1 MAIEFS
7 LSGALRGAGDTRSP
21 LIFTLVGLILVRVPL
36 AYVLYK
42 GGLGVE
48 WVFGT
53 LIADYI
59 LKAFLFMIRYRSKRW
74 MKALSD

>member
-1 MAIEFS
+1 MALEFA

-21 LIFTLVGLILVRVPL
+21 LIITLVGLVLVRVPL
-36 AYVLYK
+36 AYILYK
-42 GGLGVE
+42 SGLGVV

-53 LIADYI
+53 LIADYS
-59 LKAFLFMIRYRSKRW
+59 LKALLFMIRYRSKRW